1 MGLDRIPN
9 IVLKTCAEE
18 LAPCLSNIFQKL
30 VDSSTLPNDWLI
42 ASIAP
47 VLEKGDVHAA
57 SKSTGSFKWRYSYIV
72 LLFGFHV
79 ISEWF

>member
-9 IVLKTCAEE
+9 IILKTCAEE

-57 SKSTGSFKWRYSYIV
+57 KNYRP
-72 LLFGFHV
+72 
-79 ISEWF
+79 ISLTCVSCKITRTHNL